1 MPCSHL
7 QELFDVAEKHQ
18 LKISARD
25 AVRIV
30 CPQCNQTE
38 SCPTALTDG
47 EQVVELGDSRGKKSE
62 A

>member
-25 AVRIV
+25 AVRVV
-30 CPQCNQTE
+30 CPQCDETE

-47 EQVVELGDSRGKKSE
+47 EQVIEISETVEKK
-62 A
+62 AD